1 MKFKKIPKHIDYY
14 QNVLI
19 KKFYLP
25 FSPNLFL
32 LPKDFALSLRREQKE
47 SRLKSSR
54 NIKMRIKIKYA
65 VRRK

>member
-1 MKFKKIPKHIDYY
+1 MKFKKIPRYIDYY

-25 FSPNLFL
+25 CSPNLFP
-32 LPKDFALSLRREQKE
+32 LPKDFALSLREQKE
-47 SRLKSSR
+47 SRLKPSR